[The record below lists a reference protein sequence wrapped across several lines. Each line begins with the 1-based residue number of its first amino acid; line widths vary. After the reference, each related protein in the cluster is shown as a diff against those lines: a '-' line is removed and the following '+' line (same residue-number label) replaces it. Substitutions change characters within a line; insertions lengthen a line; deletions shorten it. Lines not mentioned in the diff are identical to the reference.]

1 MLYSMTGFG
10 KAQVAFKNK
19 TIIAEVRSLN
29 SQKGLDLSLKFTTQ
43 FREQEYNLR
52 TLIQEKLQRG
62 KVDVYVTIEKEDH
75 TPEVLLN
82 KRVIKAYYQE
92 LRQIADEVGAPS
104 NELLSTI
111 LQLPEIAAS
120 AAEESDEEEWKAIEK
135 AIMQALEGLNGF
147 RADEGKILAVD
158 MLQRIALIDKYAQE
172 VRTMDRERVAEI
184 KARLETSVE
193 AAIGKDKI
201 DPNRLEQ
208 ELVYYIE
215 KLDITEELTRLKAHC
230 EYYREVMAGKDDMK
244 GRKLNFIS
252 QEIGREINTLGSK
265 ASHAPIQKLVV
276 NMKDELEKIKEQI
289 NNILGFFYQ
298 ISGSKS

>member
-1 MLYSMTGFG
+1 MRKISAMLYSMTGFG

-52 TLIQEKLQRG
+52 TLIQDKLQRG

-147 RADEGKILAVD
+147 RADEGKILADD

-184 KARLETSVE
+184 KSRLETSVE
-193 AAIGKDKI
+193 AAVGKDKI

-230 EYYREVMAGKDDMK
+230 EYYREVMDSKDDMK

-252 QEIGREINTLGSK
+252 QEMGREINTLGSK

-289 NNILGFFYQ
+289 NNIL
-298 ISGSKS
+298 

>member
-52 TLIQEKLQRG
+52 TLIQDKLQRG

-147 RADEGKILAVD
+147 RADEGKILADD

-172 VRTMDRERVAEI
+172 VRAMDRERVAEI
-184 KARLETSVE
+184 KSRLETSVE
-193 AAIGKDKI
+193 AAVGKDKI

-289 NNILGFFYQ
+289 NNIL
-298 ISGSKS
+298 

>member
-52 TLIQEKLQRG
+52 TLIQDKLQRG

-135 AIMQALEGLNGF
+135 AILQALEGLNGF
-147 RADEGKILAVD
+147 RADEGKILADD

-172 VRTMDRERVAEI
+172 VRTMDRERVADI
-184 KARLETSVE
+184 KSRLETSVE
-193 AAIGKDKI
+193 AAVGKDKI

-230 EYYREVMAGKDDMK
+230 EYYREVMDSKDDMK

-289 NNILGFFYQ
+289 NNIL
-298 ISGSKS
+298 

>member
-289 NNILGFFYQ
+289 NNIL
-298 ISGSKS
+298 